1 MKKTLIS
8 VITLTVIG
16 LSTLAFAAP
25 KLDSIIVITRHGS
38 RAPFGNFQKNPY
50 KWPVPNEQLTP
61 LGIQE
66 EYELGQ
72 ALRERYITNLQLM
85 SDTYEDGTI
94 NALASYSDRT
104 IQSAQALLIGLY
116 PPGTGPVTVYG
127 KDALP
132 DKIQIVPIRTVSSD
146 SILFMRNYETYITI
160 LKKYVYNSE
169 AWQEKN
175 KELESNY
182 KKWSEITGTPINNL
196 ADLLNVGDVLICA
209 KTQNLPL
216 PEGLSEK
223 DAEIIINATNWGLAE
238 QFKNMDV
245 SYLMGSEMLNKIT
258 SDLQNKAEGKDHYKM
273 YLYSGHDITILPLMA
288 LFGTPM
294 KTDPKYAANLVIE
307 LYKDGTQNLV
317 KVRYDGKYVKLPMM
331 NGESSCTLET
341 FIKNVEEV
349 NQKYSSATI

>member
-8 VITLTVIG
+8 LVTLVVIG
-16 LSTLAFAAP
+16 ASTLAFAAP

-38 RAPFGNFQKNPY
+38 RAPFGNFHKNAY

-61 LGIQE
+61 LGMQE

-72 ALRERYITNLQLM
+72 ALRERYITNLQFM
-85 SDTYEDGTI
+85 SDTYEDGTV
-94 NALASYSDRT
+94 NALASYPERT

-132 DKIQIVPIRTVSSD
+132 DKIQIIPIRTVSSD
-146 SILFMRNYETYITI
+146 SILFMRNYETYTEI
-160 LKKYVYNSE
+160 LKKYVYSSE
-169 AWQEKN
+169 AWQDKN
-175 KELESNY
+175 KELEANY
-182 KKWSEITGTPINNL
+182 KNWSEITGNKIDNL

-209 KTQNLPL
+209 KSQNLGL

-223 DAEIIINATNWGLAE
+223 DDETIINATNWGLAE

-245 SYLMGSEMLNKIT
+245 SYLMGSEMLNRIT
-258 SDLQNKAEGKDHYKM
+258 SNLQNIAEGKEHYKM

-288 LFGTPM
+288 LLGKPM
-294 KTDPKYAANLVIE
+294 KEDPKYAANLVLE
-307 LYKDGTQNLV
+307 LYKDGNQYSI
-317 KVRYDGKYVKLPMM
+317 KVRYDGKHVKLPMM
-331 NGESSCTLET
+331 KGENSCTLET
-341 FIKNVEEV
+341 FIKNIEEL
-349 NQKYSSATI
+349 NQKYGSATI